1 MSHITTKP
9 IAWQVHRLMCECGG
23 EFEHKFNVSYA
34 DKPRTH
40 VCNKCSAIEAHEDV
54 YPKTVWKEVEC

>member
-1 MSHITTKP
+1 MSHLKESTIT
-9 IAWQVHRLMCECGG
+9 WRVQRLLCECGG

-40 VCNKCSAIEAHEDV
+40 VCNKCSAVENVEHV
-54 YPKTVWKEVEC
+54 YPRTVWEEKQ